1 MKKEDLDKYLGKRVR
16 IVLISGKV
24 IEGVLGFIPEFSA
37 RYLWRSPN
45 YYYIN
50 EYSFKAPHVKKF
62 ELREVKDDEQKIRYR
77 VYP

>member
-1 MKKEDLDKYLGKRVR
+1 MRREDLNRYLGKRVR
-16 IVLISGKV
+16 IVLTSGKA
-24 IEGVLGFIPEFSA
+24 IEGVLGYTPYYS
-37 RYLWRSPN
+37 YKYSWRSPN

-50 EYSFKAPHVKKF
+50 EYSFKASHVKKF

>member
-1 MKKEDLDKYLGKRVR
+1 MMREDLNRYLGKRVR
-16 IVLISGKV
+16 IVLTSGTA
-24 IEGVLGFIPEFSA
+24 IEGVLRFTPEFNA
-37 RYLWRSPN
+37 RYNWRPPN

-50 EYSFKAPHVKKF
+50 EYVFKASRVKKI